1 MQIERWFNNS
11 QPSIYTTFCF
21 NKDAVNWPRIFNLAA
36 IFRIMQTALCL
47 DFGNTRLKCAVF
59 KDAII
64 EDVIVLENDDVSG
77 IQKIIAEFKPTM
89 SILSSVV
96 DHNPEIENILSAK
109 TNFHK
114 LGFESKLPFTTPVS
128 KPETIGAD
136 RLALVAA
143 AVDIYP
149 RSHNLVIG
157 LGSCITFNFINK
169 FQEFLGGSISPGLE
183 MRLKAMNQF
192 TVKLPLIKPDWNFPL
207 VGYDTRTNLL
217 CGAILGMSKEIDGI
231 IEEYATRY
239 SNFNV
244 LLTGG
249 DMSFFVPHLKKKIF
263 ADPHL
268 IYKGLY
274 AISRTN
280 N

>member
-1 MQIERWFNNS
+1 M
-11 QPSIYTTFCF
+11 SITLCF
-21 NKDAVNWPRIFNLAA
+21 
-36 IFRIMQTALCL
+36 

-59 KDAII
+59 ENADIKEIQ
-64 EDVIVLENDDVSG
+64 VLDNNDLAGVQRLIG
-77 IQKIIAEFKPTM
+77 EYKPEA
-89 SILSSVV
+89 SILSSVINH
-96 DHNPEIENILSAK
+96 DPEIENILSAATK
-109 TNFHK
+109 FHK
-114 LGFESKLPFTTPVS
+114 LNHESKLPFSTPVG

-143 AVDIYP
+143 AVHLFP
-149 RSHNLVIG
+149 EQHNLVIG
-157 LGSCITFNFINK
+157 LGSCITFNFVNK
-169 FQEFLGGSISPGLE
+169 FHEFLGGSISPGLE
-183 MRLKAMNQF
+183 MRFKSMNQF
-192 TVKLPLIKPDWNFPL
+192 TAKLPLIKPDWNFPL

-217 CGAILGMSKEIDGI
+217 SGVILGMSKEIDGFI
-231 IEEYATRY
+231 DEYASKY
-239 SNFNV
+239 SNFNA

-249 DMSFFVPHLKKKIF
+249 DMPFFAPHLKKKIF